1 MFKRKKQDEVDA
13 VQEIENIEQSK
24 ELEAIKGSQ
33 LGGKKASHPGSKMF
47 LIVIGGL
54 ILMVGGA
61 FTYKAMSITDTGEEE
76 KEITDKVSQV
86 IPTITPR
93 PITPPPIEPIA
104 KPQVEQNQEPTK
116 EIVYTDRPPVT
127 YGHQSKPQDDVD
139 LVRQRMLRSA
149 LNSNSSSSTTTSN
162 TGNNGGNLE
171 EGSGNNLSDE
181 LEPMKLSGSKAAILP
196 NRDFLLSEGTMLDCI
211 LQTRMVTTQPGMTRC
226 VLSRDIYSESGRV
239 VLLDRGSTLTGFY
252 QGGITQGQ
260 ARIFVQ
266 WARVRT
272 PAGVTIELASPGT
285 GPLGE
290 AGVGGYV
297 DNHFWQRFGGSIMLS
312 MIGDLGE
319 WASNKGRSSNDN
331 SIQFSNTSQGVEQAA
346 AEALRNSINIP
357 PTLYKNQGERVSVF
371 LARDLDFSDVY
382 SLHAK

>member
-1 MFKRKKQDEVDA
+1 MFKRKKENQEVDA
-13 VQEIENIEQSK
+13 VQELEEIQQSK
-24 ELEAIKGSQ
+24 ELEEIKGSQ
-33 LGGKKASHPGSKMF
+33 LNSKRASQPGSRMF
-47 LIVIGGL
+47 LIVMGGL

-61 FTYKAMSITDTGEEE
+61 FTYKAMSITDTGEEK
-76 KEITDKVSQV
+76 KEISDQISQV
-86 IPTITPR
+86 IPPIQPR
-93 PITPPPIEPIA
+93 PIAPPPPIIPISTPQNEPPPPPVVNTDQRTTNI
-104 KPQVEQNQEPTK
+104 N
-116 EIVYTDRPPVT
+116 YGYRDRPEE
-127 YGHQSKPQDDVD
+127 KVD
-139 LVRQRMLRSA
+139 LVRQRMLRSSLGSA
-149 LNSNSSSSTTTSN
+149 SDNSTRTESN
-162 TGNNGGNLE
+162 RNEGNLAS
-171 EGSGNNLSDE
+171 GSGNNLSDE

-226 VLSRDIYSESGRV
+226 ILSRDIYSESGRV

-272 PAGVTIELASPGT
+272 PEGVTIELASPGT
-285 GPLGE
+285 GALGE

-319 WASNKGRSSNDN
+319 WASNKGRSNNDN
-331 SIQFSNTSQGVEQAA
+331 SIQFSNTSQGIEQAA

-382 SLHAK
+382 TLHAK

>member
-24 ELEAIKGSQ
+24 ELKEIKGSQ
-33 LGGKKASHPGSKMF
+33 LGSKKASHPGSKMF
-47 LIVIGGL
+47 LVVIGGL

-61 FTYKAMSITDTGEEE
+61 FTYKAMSITDTGEKE

-86 IPTITPR
+86 IPTIKPR

-104 KPQVEQNQEPTK
+104 KPQIEQNQEPK
-116 EIVYTDRPPVT
+116 KDVVYTDRPAVI

-149 LNSNSSSSTTTSN
+149 LSSNSSSSVTTSN
-162 TGNNGGNLE
+162 TGNSGGNLE